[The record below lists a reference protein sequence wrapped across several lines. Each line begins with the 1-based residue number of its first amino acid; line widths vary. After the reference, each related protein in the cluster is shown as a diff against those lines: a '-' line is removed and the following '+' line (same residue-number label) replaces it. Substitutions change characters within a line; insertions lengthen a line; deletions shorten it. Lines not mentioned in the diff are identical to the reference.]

1 VLVPEVNLS
10 TSKSGSGDAETGELI
25 AEDSNEMYVVC
36 FKLRSS
42 RKRVSACPTHKARAA
57 WKHISILRFAKYS

>member
-1 VLVPEVNLS
+1 MLVPEVNFS

-36 FKLRSS
+36 FK
-42 RKRVSACPTHKARAA
+42 V
-57 WKHISILRFAKYS
+57 